1 VIVAAEK
8 RWQSD
13 ATVSYRRGTENEGVQ
28 RSEELTVIE
37 EKL

>member
-13 ATVSYRRGTENEGVQ
+13 ATMSYHSGAEKDGVQ
-28 RSEELTVIE
+28 RSEELTVIA
-37 EKL
+37 